1 VAKNK
6 LAPPF
11 REAEF
16 DIEFGHG
23 ISRVGEIVDLGSVHG
38 VIAKSGSS
46 RVLPTYLRLD
56 SLSRVL
62 PTLLRFDSLA

>member
-1 VAKNK
+1 MRTVWIYRLPSCFQVAKNK

-46 RVLPTYLRLD
+46 
-56 SLSRVL
+56 
-62 PTLLRFDSLA
+62 

>member
-1 VAKNK
+1 VSIIVLLFFQVAKNK

-46 RVLPTYLRLD
+46 
-56 SLSRVL
+56 
-62 PTLLRFDSLA
+62 